1 MLITIQPV
9 VADAYYLKTP
19 LLDSFKAWNNVCLK
33 SKWLILIFKPS
44 FYPSLD
50 IVTLNILERYNKQE
64 IFNQSINQSLKPGLI
79 SVLQYSDFSR
89 VICNCIFSKPCSI
102 LFLPSKQFKR
112 ANNKHFLQHYSL
124 LLKGDYMFW

>member
-9 VADAYYLKTP
+9 VTDAYYLKTP
-19 LLDSFKAWNNVCLK
+19 LLDSFKAWNNVCRK

-64 IFNQSINQSLKPGLI
+64 IFNQSINQSIIKARLNFST
-79 SVLQYSDFSR
+79 SVLRFFPGSYVTVYSRNHVQSFFFYHRSSLN
-89 VICNCIFSKPCSI
+89 VQTISIFCSI
-102 LFLPSKQFKR
+102 TL
-112 ANNKHFLQHYSL
+112 YS
-124 LLKGDYMFW
+124 